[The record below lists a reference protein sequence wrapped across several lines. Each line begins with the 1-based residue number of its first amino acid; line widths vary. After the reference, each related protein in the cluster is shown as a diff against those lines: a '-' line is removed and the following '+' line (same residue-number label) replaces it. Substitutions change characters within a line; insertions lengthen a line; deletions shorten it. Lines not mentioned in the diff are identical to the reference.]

1 MIGAIEASPTSEA
14 LSAPTHK
21 RGHGRDPIVSGGRD
35 DTVRAKLLAGA
46 VEKPVLGVFVAL
58 MLLMSVGFLVS
69 FLLFVL

>member
-1 MIGAIEASPTSEA
+1 M
-14 LSAPTHK
+14 
-21 RGHGRDPIVSGGRD
+21 SGGRD

-46 VEKPVLGVFVAL
+46 VEKPVLGVFVVV